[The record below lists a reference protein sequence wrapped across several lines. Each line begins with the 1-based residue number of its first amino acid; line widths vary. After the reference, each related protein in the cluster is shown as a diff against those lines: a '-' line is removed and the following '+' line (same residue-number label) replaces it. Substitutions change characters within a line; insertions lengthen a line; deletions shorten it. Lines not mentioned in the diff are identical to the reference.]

1 MATWSEI
8 YLDFADYI
16 FQPLQGNK
24 SLLDF
29 NYNGIQINNSTQAEE
44 GHLTA
49 PPFNLGICPAKVRWS
64 ARFPW
69 LTQDME
75 TKNPHSWTDSQGSSI
90 TPTSWIPNVQLQCC
104 QSKPTLC
111 QSAINIGTNQRVAV
125 FNHCVTVNGRHH
137 PFCVS
142 CFWQPEGPIQLTLS
156 GFFFYELESSQILD
170 RPGNQTVL
178 HRAKL
183 VVTPSGKACHASGV
197 QPRDVTKHAISNLC
211 VAISVELQL

>member
-1 MATWSEI
+1 
-8 YLDFADYI
+8 
-16 FQPLQGNK
+16 
-24 SLLDF
+24 
-29 NYNGIQINNSTQAEE
+29 
-44 GHLTA
+44 
-49 PPFNLGICPAKVRWS
+49 
-64 ARFPW
+64 
-69 LTQDME
+69 ME
-75 TKNPHSWTDSQGSSI
+75 TKNPHPCTDSQGSSSH
-90 TPTSWIPNVQLQCC
+90 PHRGYLTSQLQCC

-111 QSAINIGTNQRVAV
+111 QSATNIGTNQRVAV
-125 FNHCVTVNGRHH
+125 FNHCATVIERHH

-156 GFFFYELESSQILD
+156 GFFFYELELSQILD

-211 VAISVELQL
+211 VAISVELHL

>member
-1 MATWSEI
+1 MYFEKGEKISGFSYSDVVVTT
-8 YLDFADYI
+8 ADRQKRDTLPRHHSI
-16 FQPLQGNK
+16 LASALQRSDGLPVSRGLLK
-24 SLLDF
+24 SWKRRTL
-29 NYNGIQINNSTQAEE
+29 NRGQILKDLPS
-44 GHLTA
+44 
-49 PPFNLGICPAKVRWS
+49 
-64 ARFPW
+64 
-69 LTQDME
+69 
-75 TKNPHSWTDSQGSSI
+75 HSHRGYRTF
-90 TPTSWIPNVQLQCC
+90 QLQCC

-111 QSAINIGTNQRVAV
+111 QSATNIGTNQRVAV
-125 FNHCVTVNGRHH
+125 FNHCATVNGRHH

-156 GFFFYELESSQILD
+156 GFSFYELELSQILD